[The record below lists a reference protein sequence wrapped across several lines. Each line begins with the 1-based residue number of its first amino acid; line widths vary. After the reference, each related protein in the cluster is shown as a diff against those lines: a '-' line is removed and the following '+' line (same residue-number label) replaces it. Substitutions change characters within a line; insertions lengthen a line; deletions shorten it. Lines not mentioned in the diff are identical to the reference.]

1 MNRFMRLMAIAG
13 IIVATT
19 QLTGCASLK
28 MGQPAASVD
37 NIAKMRDGSPK
48 APAAVGT
55 FVLEAGKPASM
66 DQSVAVRG
74 GNTLTSPIA
83 NSFAQY
89 LKETLRVELEGADLL
104 DPASQIRIDG
114 ILMDSMLDPSMSTG
128 KGRLLARFVVKKAD
142 AVKYD
147 RSLEVNSEWESSFM
161 GAVAVPAA
169 VQNYQ
174 LMYRKLVGQLFD
186 DPDFRKALVK

>member
-1 MNRFMRLMAIAG
+1 MNRLLRLLALAG
-13 IIVATT
+13 VMVAAT
-19 QLTGCASLK
+19 QLVGCASLK
-28 MGQPAASVD
+28 MGQPAASLD
-37 NIAKMRDGSPK
+37 NTVKMRDGGK
-48 APAAVGT
+48 MAPAAVGA
-55 FVLEAGKPASM
+55 FVLDAGKPASM
-66 DQSVAVRG
+66 DQSVGVRG
-74 GNTLTSPIA
+74 ANTLASPID

-89 LKETLRVELEGADLL
+89 LKETLRVELEGANLL
-104 DPASQIRIDG
+104 DPKSQTQITG
-114 ILMDSMLDPSMSTG
+114 TLMDSMLDPAMSTG
-128 KGRLLARFVVKKAD
+128 KGRLQAHFVVRQAD